1 MNELWKER
9 AIKEKNGK
17 LIEFSRYV
25 EIQAI
30 PLKLL
35 LFRVMAFVKD
45 KIVINICNDQE
56 DWQVSF
62 IALIPVQST
71 MNPSLT
77 IRWK

>member
-1 MNELWKER
+1 MKR
-9 AIKEKNGK
+9 KGHKGKIGK

-56 DWQVSF
+56 D
-62 IALIPVQST
+62 
-71 MNPSLT
+71 
-77 IRWK
+77 